1 MPHSVSY
8 EPKYEP
14 TWKIK
19 IKPPCQTTSSGL
31 PFWSGPKRCPHPLN
45 FDSSNPLHFEYVFS
59 AANIKASMYGIPPE
73 TDKQKIHEL
82 LKETRVK
89 EFQPIDGVKIN
100 LSEKE
105 EDNSQDTDI
114 DEEMLNQY
122 QREILD
128 LDRKEIKALVPV
140 EFEKD
145 DDSNFHMDFITACS
159 NLRAENYDIAP
170 SDKHN
175 SKLIA
180 GKIIPAIATTT
191 SVIVGLDCIE
201 LYKIVQGHKDL
212 SKYRNTYINLA
223 LPFFSSSEPMEVP
236 KNKYNEV
243 EWSLW
248 DSFEVKGDMTL
259 RQFLDH
265 FKEEHNL
272 KVSMVVKEYVTLYSE
287 FLPKATTAERME
299 MKMTEILEKIKKEK
313 LTNNIKKLV
322 FSISCYDMNDE
333 DVDVPMVNYFI

>member
-1 MPHSVSY
+1 
-8 EPKYEP
+8 
-14 TWKIK
+14 
-19 IKPPCQTTSSGL
+19 
-31 PFWSGPKRCPHPLN
+31 
-45 FDSSNPLHFEYVFS
+45 
-59 AANIKASMYGIPPE
+59 MYGIPPE

-175 SKLIA
+175 
-180 GKIIPAIATTT
+180 
-191 SVIVGLDCIE
+191 VIF
-201 LYKIVQGHKDL
+201 
-212 SKYRNTYINLA
+212 SN
-223 LPFFSSSEPMEVP
+223 FFVMIFIHVFI
-236 KNKYNEV
+236 YQ
-243 EWSLW
+243 L
-248 DSFEVKGDMTL
+248 M
-259 RQFLDH
+259 H
-265 FKEEHNL
+265 I
-272 KVSMVVKEYVTLYSE
+272 YSE
-287 FLPKATTAERME
+287 
-299 MKMTEILEKIKKEK
+299 
-313 LTNNIKKLV
+313 
-322 FSISCYDMNDE
+322 
-333 DVDVPMVNYFI
+333 